1 MIRQVRNSNVSVL
14 LGFPYSDA
22 YADNADGGNADGD
35 NADAYSDGGNVDGD
49 LARHKLLLL
58 QLL

>member
-22 YADNADGGNADGD
+22 YADNADGD

>member
-1 MIRQVRNSNVSVL
+1 MIRQDRNSNVLVHV
-14 LGFPYSDA
+14 GFPYSDA
-22 YADNADGGNADGD
+22 YADNADGDNADGD